1 MAKAIGEVIIDIE
14 KCKGCDLCVDACP
27 TETLALSGK
36 INHKGYHY
44 AIRIEG
50 DCNGCAACAIICPE
64 AIITV
69 YRKIVKS
76 EKVVA

>member
-14 KCKGCDLCVDACP
+14 RCKGCDLCVDACP
-27 TETLALSGK
+27 TETLVLSNR
-36 INHKGYHY
+36 INQKGYHY
-44 AIRIEG
+44 AIRIDRE
-50 DCNGCAACAIICPE
+50 CNGCAVCAIICPE

-69 YRKIVKS
+69 YRKVVKK